1 MKLNTLLFGLMMAP
15 AAVLVGC
22 SDYEDTEVASP
33 QADADAIGAYFAKSA
48 QTSVVRPD
56 STFFVVEMNR
66 ATDGKAVN
74 VTAATTDA
82 TKNGVFNG
90 APTSFAFAEGKQL
103 TEVEVSYKPTVFQRH
118 DVLAY
123 EINGGKKDHIYGDG
137 YAATS
142 IDFCVDYTWQDSIQ
156 TSIKEDETT
165 GLAHKLGNN
174 QAEYPTKLQ
183 FAMDYKKVKNPS
195 RKSVVRIEDFFGK
208 LQLGEG
214 GNAHLQ
220 FALDANNANPELLS
234 DNFFDNNNAANIT
247 MPKVFEAGMT
257 QTVYVNEGGKVEA
270 AEYPV
275 YVEFQN
281 ISENNGTFTV
291 TYLAYAAKD
300 EKATTYYAVKTL
312 TDADKK
318 AEAKNGTASVSKN
331 TQDYTATFSVTFSTE
346 E

>member
-137 YAATS
+137 YANTT
-142 IDFCVDYTWQDSIQ
+142 IDFCVDYIWEDELQ
-156 TSIKEDETT
+156 TSISDALSDKLSNSTT
-165 GLAHKLGNN
+165 D
-174 QAEYPTKLQ
+174 YPAKLQ
-183 FAMDYKKVKNPS
+183 SAVDYKKVKNPS
-195 RKSVVRIEDFFGK
+195 HKNVVRIEDYFGK

-220 FALDANNANPELLS
+220 FALDANNANPVLLS
-234 DNFFDNNNAANIT
+234 DNFFDNNDAANIT

-275 YVEFQN
+275 YVEFQT

>member
-15 AAVLVGC
+15 AALLVGC

-33 QADADAIGAYFAKSA
+33 QADADAIGAYFAAST

-56 STFFVVEMNR
+56 STFFSVSMNR
-66 ATDGKAVN
+66 ATDGKAVS

-82 TKNGVFNG
+82 TQNGVFDG
-90 APTSFAFAEGKQL
+90 TPTSFDFAEGKQA
-103 TEVEVSYKPTVFQRH
+103 TAVKVYYKPTVFQRH
-118 DVLAY
+118 DVLTY
-123 EINGGKKDHIYGDG
+123 EINEGKKDHIYGDG

-156 TSIKEDETT
+156 TSITDE
-165 GLAHKLGNN
+165 LADKLENH
-174 QAEYPTKLQ
+174 ATYPAKLQ
-183 FAMDYKKVKNPS
+183 FAMDYQKSKIKS
-195 RKSVVRIEDFFGK
+195 HKSVVRIEDFFGK

-220 FALDANNANPELLS
+220 FALDASNANPVLLN
-234 DNFFDNNNAANIT
+234 DNFFDENNAANIT
-247 MPKVFEAGMT
+247 MPTVFKAGMT
-257 QTVYVNEGGKVEA
+257 QTVYVKNKEGKFEA

-275 YVEFQN
+275 FVEFKN
-281 ISENNGTFTV
+281 ISKADKAFTV

-300 EKATTYYAVKTL
+300 EKATTFYAVKAL

-318 AEAKNGTASVSKN
+318 KEEKDGTASVAK
-331 TQDYTATFSVTFSTE
+331 QEYEAEFAIEFPAK
-346 E
+346 